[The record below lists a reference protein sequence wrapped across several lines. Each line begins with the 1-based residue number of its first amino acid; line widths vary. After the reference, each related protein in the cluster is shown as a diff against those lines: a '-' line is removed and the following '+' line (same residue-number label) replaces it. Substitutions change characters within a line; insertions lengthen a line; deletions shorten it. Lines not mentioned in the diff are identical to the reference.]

1 MRNTIPEKP
10 ITGLWYLL
18 KGYKSLFFGSIIS
31 QFIIIIIDTARLFIL
46 RFIVDDVIGTLGW
59 QIPLLIA
66 TLVYIGF
73 VLLIGVLSFLSSR
86 GFSVSAEGLIRD
98 LRNDFF
104 DHIQRL
110 SFAYHDESES
120 GDLVQRSSSDIG
132 IILGFYKIIFRNL
145 AAFIFIFI
153 INFIAIFVLNWKLLL
168 VSIALTPA
176 FFLVAVI
183 FFRRIGKA
191 QEIYQD
197 QEGTLSSLVQENL
210 SGSRVVRAFSRQKF
224 EIKKFETE
232 NIKNYRYGLKVG
244 MNHTFF
250 WPISDS
256 IAGVQYVVSYL
267 FAAILVFSGEISI
280 GTFIA
285 FAGMM
290 GSIMWPLRE
299 IGRIFTEIS
308 KVSISYKR
316 LSDIIG
322 EEQEDYMRGI
332 SEKKLKG
339 DVLFQEVSFEYKDE
353 IPVLEDISFSA
364 GKGNIIVLI
373 GRAGSG
379 KTTLV
384 NLLPR
389 FYDYIKGEVFMDG
402 KPLKTYSR
410 HFLRRNIGI
419 VEQEPFLFSTSI
431 RENITYGAKR
441 EISQEEV
448 ERAAKIAAIHD
459 HILSFPYGYDTRV
472 GEKGVTLS
480 GGEKQRIAIARALLK
495 EPAILILDDFTSSVD
510 VETEQKIRNAIEI
523 LMKGRTTFIITHRVK
538 NFVKADLILVFQD
551 GKIIQRGTHDD
562 LIKEEGFYRKIFDLQ
577 SQIEIELEEELR
589 NV

>member
-1 MRNTIPEKP
+1 
-10 ITGLWYLL
+10 
-18 KGYKSLFFGSIIS
+18 
-31 QFIIIIIDTARLFIL
+31 
-46 RFIVDDVIGTLGW
+46 
-59 QIPLLIA
+59 
-66 TLVYIGF
+66 
-73 VLLIGVLSFLSSR
+73 
-86 GFSVSAEGLIRD
+86 
-98 LRNDFF
+98 
-104 DHIQRL
+104 
-110 SFAYHDESES
+110 
-120 GDLVQRSSSDIG
+120 
-132 IILGFYKIIFRNL
+132 
-145 AAFIFIFI
+145 
-153 INFIAIFVLNWKLLL
+153 
-168 VSIALTPA
+168 
-176 FFLVAVI
+176 
-183 FFRRIGKA
+183 
-191 QEIYQD
+191 
-197 QEGTLSSLVQENL
+197 
-210 SGSRVVRAFSRQKF
+210 
-224 EIKKFETE
+224 
-232 NIKNYRYGLKVG
+232 
-244 MNHTFF
+244 
-250 WPISDS
+250 
-256 IAGVQYVVSYL
+256 
-267 FAAILVFSGEISI
+267 
-280 GTFIA
+280 
-285 FAGMM
+285 M

-332 SEKKLKG
+332 SDKKLEG

-353 IPVLEDISFSA
+353 IPVLENISFSA
-364 GKGNIIVLI
+364 GQGNIIVLI

-389 FYDYIKGEVFMDG
+389 FYDYIKGEVLLDG
-402 KPLKTYSR
+402 NPLKTYSR

-448 ERAAKIAAIHD
+448 EKAAKTAAIHD
-459 HILSFPYGYDTRV
+459 HILTFPYGYDTRV

-495 EPAILILDDFTSSVD
+495 DPAILILDDFTSSVD
-510 VETEQKIRNAIEI
+510 VETEQKIRRAIEN

-551 GKIIQRGTHDD
+551 GKIIQRGTHDN